1 MDSNLNSQDE
11 LADILNSSN
20 DNNKSLN
27 GREGDLDE
35 ELKRMENE
43 LEDESGNVDND
54 ISYINNHESIKQ
66 LNVNNKE
73 EGIDVYKESIEDKY
87 HNIKKFKCVS
97 VIKEEKELCLK
108 IINYKNK
115 RKEEFNCWKIKK
127 ELLDNQETF
136 MLNLIETEQLSLN
149 DYKSMIKNT
158 LDIEQKHLKEIV
170 NDKSLSSIEI
180 EETKRRITNRINLIN
195 KELSEDVDED
205 NENENETNQQEQ
217 QQQKDQKEQQQ
228 QQQTIQSNNNNIKEN
243 KENKTK
249 ENNNNSNNINN
260 DTNDNINT
268 SNDITPP
275 PKLTIDDLKLIV
287 NLETLFDEYKSAFI
301 YFKSHNLPDL
311 KHDANSKAKL
321 IYKGI
326 TAIETGQG
334 KTFSLKDFPP
344 RITPSYICGCSS
356 QEKQSQFTKLLNLI
370 ASELRKYESSSNTMN
385 PEQLYP
391 KLKKQINSKPQQTQ
405 IEYTKLKQL
414 QSLITKAKDDEWTRC
429 PEYDYIEY
437 KEMFEKVNESIAENC
452 VVIRLSNLTYEY
464 ENLFIEVSCNEFE
477 NVKKCRIDPVD
488 DKNKTYNMDVVW
500 FMSSKEFKNL
510 FRKKI
515 EVKLYSSG
523 YFFNSLRGEFQYKL
537 HSLKSITSIRER
549 IPIEIKNEMFY
560 MNIQIDIRKS
570 CVEPEMVERTY
581 NKFAIT
587 KVYPRFEFIIEDI
600 FTK

>member
-205 NENENETNQQEQ
+205 EDDETNQQQ
-217 QQQKDQKEQQQ
+217 QQQ

-268 SNDITPP
+268 SNDITPL

-287 NLETLFDEYKSAFI
+287 DLETLFDEYKSAFI

-405 IEYTKLKQL
+405 TEYTKLKQL

-437 KEMFEKVNESIAENC
+437 KEMIEKVNESIAENC

-549 IPIEIKNEMFY
+549 IPIEIKNKMFY
-560 MNIQIDIRKS
+560 MNIQIDIRRS

>member
-1 MDSNLNSQDE
+1 MDSNLNSQNE
-11 LADILNSSN
+11 LDDILNSSN

-27 GREGDLDE
+27 GIEGDLDE

-43 LEDESGNVDND
+43 LEDESGNVNND
-54 ISYINNHESIKQ
+54 ISHINNNER
-66 LNVNNKE
+66 NVNNKE
-73 EGIDVYKESIEDKY
+73 EGVDVYKESIEDKY

-115 RKEEFNCWKIKK
+115 KKEDFNCWKIKK

-149 DYKSMIKNT
+149 DYKSMIKNI
-158 LDIEQKHLKEIV
+158 LEIEQKHLKEIV
-170 NDKSLSSIEI
+170 NDKSLSSVEI
-180 EETKRRITNRINLIN
+180 EEIKRRITNRINLIN

-217 QQQKDQKEQQQ
+217 QQEQKEQQQQQ

-243 KENKTK
+243 ND
-249 ENNNNSNNINN
+249 NSNNINN

-268 SNDITPP
+268 SNDITPLP
-275 PKLTIDDLKLIV
+275 QLTIGDLKLIV
-287 NLETLFDEYKSAFI
+287 DLETLFDEYKSAFI
-301 YFKSHNLPDL
+301 YFKSHNLPEL

-321 IYKGI
+321 IHKGI
-326 TAIETGQG
+326 TAIKTGQG

-344 RITPSYICGCSS
+344 RITPSYICGCSP

-370 ASELRKYESSSNTMN
+370 ASELRKYESSNTIN
-385 PEQLYP
+385 SEQLYP
-391 KLKKQINSKPQQTQ
+391 KLKKQINPKHQQTQ
-405 IEYTKLKQL
+405 TEYTKLKQL
-414 QSLITKAKDDEWTRC
+414 QSLITKVKDDEWTRC

-437 KEMFEKVNESIAENC
+437 KEMIEKVNENIAENC

-500 FMSSKEFKNL
+500 FMSSREFKNL

-560 MNIQIDIRKS
+560 INIQIDIRRS
-570 CVEPEMVERTY
+570 CIEPEMVERTY
-581 NKFAIT
+581 NKFAVT
-587 KVYPRFEFIIEDI
+587 KVYPKFEFIIEDI

>member
-1 MDSNLNSQDE
+1 MDSNLNSQNE
-11 LADILNSSN
+11 LDDILNSSN

-27 GREGDLDE
+27 GIEGDLEE

-43 LEDESGNVDND
+43 LEDESGNVNND
-54 ISYINNHESIKQ
+54 ISHINNNER
-66 LNVNNKE
+66 NVNNKE
-73 EGIDVYKESIEDKY
+73 EGVDVYKESIEDKY

-115 RKEEFNCWKIKK
+115 KKEDFNCWKIKK

-149 DYKSMIKNT
+149 DYKSMIKNI
-158 LDIEQKHLKEIV
+158 LEIEQKHLKEIV
-170 NDKSLSSIEI
+170 NDKSLSSVEI
-180 EETKRRITNRINLIN
+180 EEIKRRITNRINLIN

-217 QQQKDQKEQQQ
+217 QQQKEQQ

-243 KENKTK
+243 ND
-249 ENNNNSNNINN
+249 NSNNINN

-268 SNDITPP
+268 SNDITPLP
-275 PKLTIDDLKLIV
+275 QLTIGDLKLIV
-287 NLETLFDEYKSAFI
+287 DLETLFDEYKSAFI
-301 YFKSHNLPDL
+301 YFKSHNLPEL
-311 KHDANSKAKL
+311 KHDANSKAK
-321 IYKGI
+321 IIHKGI
-326 TAIETGQG
+326 TAIKTGQG

-344 RITPSYICGCSS
+344 RITPSYICGCSP

-370 ASELRKYESSSNTMN
+370 ASELRKYESSNTIN
-385 PEQLYP
+385 SEQLYP
-391 KLKKQINSKPQQTQ
+391 KLKKQINPKHQQTQ
-405 IEYTKLKQL
+405 TEYTKLKQL
-414 QSLITKAKDDEWTRC
+414 QSLITKAKDDEWIRC

-437 KEMFEKVNESIAENC
+437 KEMIEKVNENIAENC

-500 FMSSKEFKNL
+500 FMSSREFKNL

-560 MNIQIDIRKS
+560 INIQIDIRRS
-570 CVEPEMVERTY
+570 CIEPEMVERTY
-581 NKFAIT
+581 NKFAVT
-587 KVYPRFEFIIEDI
+587 KVYPKFEFIIEDI

>member
-1 MDSNLNSQDE
+1 MDSNLNSQNE
-11 LADILNSSN
+11 LDDILNSSN

-27 GREGDLDE
+27 GIEGDLEE

-43 LEDESGNVDND
+43 LEDESGNVNND
-54 ISYINNHESIKQ
+54 ISHINNNER
-66 LNVNNKE
+66 NVNNKE
-73 EGIDVYKESIEDKY
+73 EGVDVYKESIEDKY

-115 RKEEFNCWKIKK
+115 KKEDFNCWKIKK

-149 DYKSMIKNT
+149 DYKSMIKNI
-158 LDIEQKHLKEIV
+158 LEIEQKHLKEIV
-170 NDKSLSSIEI
+170 NDKSLSSVEI
-180 EETKRRITNRINLIN
+180 EEIKRRITNRINLIN

-217 QQQKDQKEQQQ
+217 QQQKEQQ

-243 KENKTK
+243 ND
-249 ENNNNSNNINN
+249 NSNNINN

-268 SNDITPP
+268 SNDITPLP
-275 PKLTIDDLKLIV
+275 QLTIGDLKLIV
-287 NLETLFDEYKSAFI
+287 DLETLFDEYKSAFI
-301 YFKSHNLPDL
+301 YFKSHNLPEL
-311 KHDANSKAKL
+311 KHDANSKAK
-321 IYKGI
+321 IIHKGI
-326 TAIETGQG
+326 TAIKTGQG

-344 RITPSYICGCSS
+344 RITPSYICGCSP

-370 ASELRKYESSSNTMN
+370 ASELRKYESSNTIN
-385 PEQLYP
+385 SEQLYP
-391 KLKKQINSKPQQTQ
+391 KLKKQINPKHQQTQ
-405 IEYTKLKQL
+405 TEYTKLKQL
-414 QSLITKAKDDEWTRC
+414 QSLITKAKDDEWIRC

-437 KEMFEKVNESIAENC
+437 KEMIEKVNENIAENC

-500 FMSSKEFKNL
+500 FMSSREFKNL

-560 MNIQIDIRKS
+560 INIQIDIRRS
-570 CVEPEMVERTY
+570 CIEPEMVERTY
-581 NKFAIT
+581 NKFAVT
-587 KVYPRFEFIIEDI
+587 KVYPKFEFIIEDI
-600 FTK
+600 FGK

>member
-43 LEDESGNVDND
+43 LEDESRNVDND
-54 ISYINNHESIKQ
+54 ILHINNNESIKQ

-170 NDKSLSSIEI
+170 NDKSLSLLEI

-195 KELSEDVDED
+195 KELSEDVVDED
-205 NENENETNQQEQ
+205 ENETNQ
-217 QQQKDQKEQQQ
+217 QQQ

-268 SNDITPP
+268 SNDITPL

-287 NLETLFDEYKSAFI
+287 DLETLFDEYKSAFI

-311 KHDANSKAKL
+311 KHDANSKAK
-321 IYKGI
+321 IIHKGI
-326 TAIETGQG
+326 TAIKTGQG

-405 IEYTKLKQL
+405 TEYTKLKQL

-437 KEMFEKVNESIAENC
+437 KEMIEKVNESIAENC

-549 IPIEIKNEMFY
+549 IPIEIKNKMFY
-560 MNIQIDIRKS
+560 MNIQIDIRRS

>member
-1 MDSNLNSQDE
+1 MDSNLNIQDE
-11 LADILNSSN
+11 LGDILNSSN
-20 DNNKSLN
+20 DNDKSLN
-27 GREGDLDE
+27 GIEGELDE

-43 LEDESGNVDND
+43 LEDESVNVDNDND
-54 ISYINNHESIKQ
+54 ISYINSKKQ
-66 LNVNNKE
+66 LNVNSKE
-73 EGIDVYKESIEDKY
+73 EGTDVYKEIIEDKY

-108 IINYKNK
+108 IMNYKNK
-115 RKEEFNCWKIKK
+115 RKEDFNCWKIKK

-158 LDIEQKHLKEIV
+158 LEIEHKLLKEIV

-180 EETKRRITNRINLIN
+180 EETKLRITNRINLIN
-195 KELSEDVDED
+195 KELSENVDEN
-205 NENENETNQQEQ
+205 NENESETNQQQQ
-217 QQQKDQKEQQQ
+217 QQQKEQ
-228 QQQTIQSNNNNIKEN
+228 QQQTIQSNNNNTKDNKENNTKEN
-243 KENKTK
+243 KESY
-249 ENNNNSNNINN
+249 NNNNINS
-260 DTNDNINT
+260 TNDNINT
-268 SNDITPP
+268 SNDITPLP
-275 PKLTIDDLKLIV
+275 QLTIDDLKLIV
-287 NLETLFDEYKSAFI
+287 DLETLFDEYKSAFI

-311 KHDANSKAKL
+311 KCDANSKAK
-321 IYKGI
+321 IIHKGI
-326 TAIETGQG
+326 TAIKTGQG

-344 RITPSYICGCSS
+344 RITPSYICGCSP

-370 ASELRKYESSSNTMN
+370 ASELRKCELSNTMN
-385 PEQLYP
+385 SEQLYP
-391 KLKKQINSKPQQTQ
+391 KLKKQINPKHQQSQ
-405 IEYTKLKQL
+405 NEYTKLKQL

-429 PEYDYIEY
+429 PEYDYVEY
-437 KEMFEKVNESIAENC
+437 KEMIEKVNENVAENC

-500 FMSSKEFKNL
+500 FMSSREFKNL

-560 MNIQIDIRKS
+560 MNIQIDIRRS

-581 NKFAIT
+581 NKFAVT
-587 KVYPRFEFIIEDI
+587 KVYPKFEFIIEDI
-600 FTK
+600 FAK